1 MWTCTRLGAESLIGY
16 IVKRVLQSV
25 VVLLLVTMIM
35 FVLFHLLPGN
45 PARAELGVK
54 AQPAAVTAF
63 DKLNGFN
70 KPVWYQFWIYL
81 DHLAHGNLG
90 FSYIQNAS
98 VAQLFAQRFPKS
110 ILLVGLATAVA
121 ILIAVPLGI
130 FQAVRRNKPDD
141 YVLTGTSFVLY
152 SFPTFWLGI
161 VLIELFAITFHLLP
175 PTAPEGTSVA
185 SILANWTGLIL
196 PVSTLALV
204 SIAAYSRYMRSAM
217 IDSLAQDYIRTA
229 KAKGLSK
236 RAVLFRHAMRNSLI
250 PMVTL
255 IGLSIPGVL
264 SGAVITE
271 SVFNY
276 PGVGLLFIQSA
287 GSEDFSVLL
296 GLTLVAAVG
305 VIVGN
310 LVADIGYAVL
320 DPRIRY

>member
-1 MWTCTRLGAESLIGY
+1 MIGY
-16 IVKRVLQSV
+16 IVKRVMQSV

-35 FVLFHLLPGN
+35 FIMFHLLPGN

-54 AQPAAVTAF
+54 AQPAAVAAF

-121 ILIAVPLGI
+121 ILIAIPLGI

-175 PTAPEGTSVA
+175 PTAPEGTSVG

-236 RAVLFRHAMRNSLI
+236 KAVLFRHAMRNSLI

-287 GSEDFSVLL
+287 DSEDFSVLL

>member
-1 MWTCTRLGAESLIGY
+1 LTGY
-16 IVKRVLQSV
+16 IIKRFLQSL

-35 FVLFHLLPGN
+35 FVMFHMLPGN

-54 AQPAAVTAF
+54 AQPAAVAAF
-63 DKLNGFN
+63 DRLQGLD
-70 KPVWYQFWIYL
+70 KPIWYQFWIYL
-81 DHLAHGNLG
+81 DHLVHGNLG

-98 VAQLFAQRFPKS
+98 VALLFAQRFPKT
-110 ILLVGLATAVA
+110 IVLLTLATVVA
-121 ILIAVPLGI
+121 IVVAMPLGVL
-130 FQAVRRNKPDD
+130 QAVRRNKVDD
-141 YVLTGTSFVLY
+141 YILTGASFVFY

-161 VLIELFAITFHLLP
+161 VLIEIFAISLHVFP
-175 PTAPEGTSVA
+175 PMAPEGTSLGA
-185 SILANWTGLIL
+185 ILSDWQGMVL
-196 PVSTLALV
+196 PVTTLALV
-204 SIAAYSRYMRSAM
+204 SIASYSRYMRSAM

-236 RAVLFRHAMRNSLI
+236 RAVLFRHALRNSLI
-250 PMVTL
+250 PMATL
-255 IGLSIPGVL
+255 VGLSIPGVV

-276 PGVGLLFIQSA
+276 PGVGLLFVQSA
-287 GSEDFSVLL
+287 DSEDFSVLL

-310 LVADIGYAVL
+310 LVADICYAIL

>member
-1 MWTCTRLGAESLIGY
+1 LTGY
-16 IVKRVLQSV
+16 IFKRLAQSF
-25 VVLLLVTMIM
+25 VVLLLVTVIM
-35 FVLFHLLPGN
+35 FIMFHLLPGN

-54 AQPAAVTAF
+54 AQPAAVAAF
-63 DKLNGFN
+63 DKLQGLD

-90 FSYIQNAS
+90 FSYVQNAT
-98 VAQLFAQRFPKS
+98 VAQL
-110 ILLVGLATAVA
+110 LALAYGVAVIVA
-121 ILIAVPLGI
+121 IPLGVI
-130 FQAVRRNKPDD
+130 QAVRRNKFDD
-141 YVLTGTSFVLY
+141 YVLTGASFLLY

-161 VLIELFAITFHLLP
+161 VLIEIFAISLHVLP
-175 PTAPEGTSVA
+175 PNAPETTSIGGIV
-185 SILANWTGLIL
+185 SDWQGMIL
-196 PVSTLALV
+196 PVMTLALV
-204 SIAAYSRYMRSAM
+204 SIASYSRYMRSSM

-229 KAKGLSK
+229 KAKGVSQRVIL
-236 RAVLFRHAMRNSLI
+236 LRHALRNSLI
-250 PMVTL
+250 PMATL
-255 IGLSIPGVL
+255 IGLSIPAVL
-264 SGAVITE
+264 SGAIITE

-287 GSEDFSVLL
+287 ESNDFSVLL